1 MNARTGIAPDVAL
14 VLGIAS
20 TALPFAR
27 TAEDEAER
35 WLRVLHL
42 HGEVGSALQ
51 ELGVSEGRVEE
62 AEVGDDALRPG
73 ASVHDSDAIEKV
85 TEHATRIASER
96 GSDIVT
102 TTDVLLAV
110 MDVYGPEFDRVLRAH
125 GTDRAEV
132 IEQLGG
138 TDTVRSG

>member
-62 AEVGDDALRPG
+62 AEIDEEARGLA
-73 ASVHDSDAIEKV
+73 ASIHDSNAIERV

-96 GSDIVT
+96 GAQIVT

-125 GTDRAEV
+125 GTNRAEV

-138 TDTVRSG
+138 TDTVRAG